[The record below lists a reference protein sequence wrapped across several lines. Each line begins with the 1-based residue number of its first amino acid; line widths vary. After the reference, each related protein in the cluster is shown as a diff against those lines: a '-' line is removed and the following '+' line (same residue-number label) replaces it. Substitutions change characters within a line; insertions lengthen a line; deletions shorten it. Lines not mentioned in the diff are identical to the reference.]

1 MNLKRNQI
9 SFFSKGLFFFLVLGL
24 ICGYAKAQKS
34 DDDSLVKE
42 RNLNNVLKLNLCSPA
57 LGFTQIT
64 YERNV
69 SENRNIEL
77 GLGIIGLGYDFL
89 WVDAKGFNLRAGY
102 KFMLNKNSSNKFKGW
117 YLKPEVFFATYTKLI
132 DTVPFLSGLEFDFM
146 KKSSSEDDNPIFYKR
161 MTTFSALANIG
172 YQWVFWKR
180 LTLDVNFGLGVN
192 ICSPV
197 TNQDDFFNFSIG
209 YMYGVF
215 TDDRK
220 VIAPAASGSLRIG
233 FVF

>member
-1 MNLKRNQI
+1 MNFKRTQI
-9 SFFSKGLFFFLVLGL
+9 SFLSKGLFFFLVFGL
-24 ICGYAKAQKS
+24 VCGYAKAQGI
-34 DDDSLVKE
+34 DDNSLVKE
-42 RNLNNVLKLNLCSPA
+42 RNLNNVFKLNLCSSA

-69 SENRNIEL
+69 YDNRNIEL
-77 GLGIIGLGYDFL
+77 GLGIIGLGYDAFR
-89 WVDAKGFNLRAGY
+89 VDAKGFNLRAGY
-102 KFMLNKNSSNKFKGW
+102 KFMFNKNSSNKFKGW
-117 YLKPEVFFATYTKLI
+117 YLKPEIFFATYTKLF
-132 DTVPFLSGLEFDFM
+132 DTVPFLSGLEFNFI
-146 KKSSSEDDNPIFYKR
+146 KKSSSEDDDPIFYKR

-220 VIAPAASGSLRIG
+220 AIAPAASGSLRIG

>member
-34 DDDSLVKE
+34 DDNSLVKE

-64 YERNV
+64 YERNI

-89 WVDAKGFNLRAGY
+89 WVDAKGFNSRAGY
-102 KFMLNKNSSNKFKGW
+102 KIMFKDISNTKFKGF
-117 YLKPEVFFATYTKLI
+117 YFKPEIFFATYEKI
-132 DTVPFLSGLEFDFM
+132 FDTVPFLSGLEFNFM

-197 TNQDDFFNFSIG
+197 PNQDDFFNFSIG

>member
-1 MNLKRNQI
+1 MQ
-9 SFFSKGLFFFLVLGL
+9 
-24 ICGYAKAQKS
+24 
-34 DDDSLVKE
+34 
-42 RNLNNVLKLNLCSPA
+42 
-57 LGFTQIT
+57 
-64 YERNV
+64 
-69 SENRNIEL
+69 
-77 GLGIIGLGYDFL
+77 GYDFL

-192 ICSPV
+192 IWELLIIHIIYFLKDRSSLFKSLKKYA
-197 TNQDDFFNFSIG
+197 TNIQSFFIL
-209 YMYGVF
+209 
-215 TDDRK
+215 K
-220 VIAPAASGSLRIG
+220 
-233 FVF
+233 